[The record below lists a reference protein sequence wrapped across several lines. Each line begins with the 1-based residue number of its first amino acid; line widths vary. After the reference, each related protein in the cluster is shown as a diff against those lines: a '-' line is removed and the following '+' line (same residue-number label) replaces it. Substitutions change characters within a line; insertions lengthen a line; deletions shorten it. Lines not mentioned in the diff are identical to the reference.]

1 MRYSLG
7 TNEFVWWLKECA
19 SKSKSGTASALNHFS
34 YTVHQSRV
42 RCRSR
47 ECDVFVQNIW
57 FSIVP
62 FILIHIPCS
71 MLDAFEWLNKASSTH
86 VLNVFAMN
94 HVLTSDFRRQHGC
107 CWHFFSL
114 ALSLSVFPFL
124 FVVFFQPVQHTEM
137 DVISN
142 VIYEPH
148 MRDFHFSAEVIDRPM
163 DFSVVWLRGAK
174 IDKTLTKLN

>member
-42 RCRSR
+42 RCRTR
-47 ECDVFVQNIW
+47 ECDVRTKHLVFNCT
-57 FSIVP
+57 FHSNSY
-62 FILIHIPCS
+62 S
-71 MLDAFEWLNKASSTH
+71 MLDAWCIRMTQQSKLYTCSKCFRYEPCINVGFSTTTRLLLTFLFSRSLSLCFHFSS
-86 VLNVFAMN
+86 L
-94 HVLTSDFRRQHGC
+94 
-107 CWHFFSL
+107 FFS
-114 ALSLSVFPFL
+114 
-124 FVVFFQPVQHTEM
+124 QPVQHTEM